1 MKRQKVNSSN
11 IQSVGYDAQRKVLEI
26 EFKNGVYH
34 YTGVAPFIYKKL
46 LSAKSAGKFF
56 HQHIN
61 KIFDF
66 KKGEYKEVIMPN
78 IYICGKAGAG
88 KTYAA
93 KYLMEHYGYVQAKFA
108 YPVYDIARNYFGMK
122 EKDRN
127 LLQIIGTDC
136 GRAKE
141 YENIWVDRFCEDLR
155 IVQRSREKLGLSK
168 NNFIVDDCRF
178 ANEHEALKKCGW
190 VGIYLDVSDEI
201 REKRL
206 AKRDGTSQKETL
218 QHSSETSVDGFKD
231 QLVKIDSS
239 QTLEKTYRQLSDLI
253 HDIRAEEVIK

>member
-1 MKRQKVNSSN
+1 MKRNRINSSN
-11 IQSVGYDAQRKVLEI
+11 IQSIGYDAQRKILEI

-46 LSAKSAGKFF
+46 LNAKSAGKFF

-93 KYLMEHYGYVQAKFA
+93 KYLIEHYGYVQAKFA
-108 YPVYDIARNYFGMK
+108 YPIYDMARNYFGMK
-122 EKDRN
+122 DKDRI
-127 LLQIIGTDC
+127 LLQTLGTDC
-136 GRAKE
+136 GRDKE
-141 YENIWVDRFCEDLR
+141 YENIWVNRLCEDIR
-155 IVQRSREKLGLSK
+155 IVQRSRVKLDLPRFS
-168 NNFIVDDCRF
+168 FIVDDCRF
-178 ANEHEALKKCGW
+178 ENEHSALKAVGW
-190 VGIYLDVSDEI
+190 IGIYLDVSDEI

-206 AKRDGTSQKETL
+206 EKRDGTSQKETL

-231 QLVKIDSS
+231 QLIQIDSS
-239 QTLEKTYRQLSDLI
+239 QTLEKTYRQLADII
-253 HDIRAEEVIK
+253 HDIKAEEAIN